1 MIGVD
6 GMTKKYLMKIR
17 RKDGI
22 EQGYW
27 ITKKKAKIHARFEY
41 WKDGTLR
48 RVARNK
54 KGHFITWKIV
64 KIVAPPPPPPKYYT
78 YRVDFDIRF
87 EKES

>member
-1 MIGVD
+1 
-6 GMTKKYLMKIR
+6 MTKKYLMKIR
-17 RKDGI
+17 RVDGVN
-22 EQGYW
+22 QGYW
-27 ITKKKAKIHARFEY
+27 VTKEKAKIHARHEL

-64 KIVAPPPPPPKYYT
+64 KIKRPPPIPPPPPPPEEYYT

-87 EKES
+87 DKES

>member
-1 MIGVD
+1 
-6 GMTKKYLMKIR
+6 MTKKYLMRIR

-22 EQGYW
+22 TQGYW
-27 ITKKKAKIHARFEY
+27 ITKKVAKRHANFEL

-54 KGHFITWKIV
+54 KGHFITWKI
-64 KIVAPPPPPPKYYT
+64 IPITVAPPIPPPEEELYI